1 MVTHHTT
8 DHFCAQKKKPKT
20 NRKCTKKLEKHIYF
34 FLKNQLWP
42 PWCRTHINTHMHTCT
57 HTRAHT
63 HTHTQT
69 NTHTYTH
76 ARAHTCTHAYK
87 YMNGNVWLKH
97 IRLCPCSTGHA
108 VILSYIIKPEF
119 PECTHTYRETYFC
132 KYMHGN
138 VWLKHIRLCPC
149 STDHAVILS
158 SNIIKWD
165 SLSGCCARL
174 TVTCW

>member
-8 DHFCAQKKKPKT
+8 DQF
-20 NRKCTKKLEKHIYF
+20 CTKKKTKKIPEVHQETRK
-34 FLKNQLWP
+34 
-42 PWCRTHINTHMHTCT
+42 THIFLFKKTTLAAMMPHTHKHTHTCT
-57 HTRAHT
+57 HMRTHT
-63 HTHTQT
+63 HTHT
-69 NTHTYTH
+69 YT
-76 ARAHTCTHAYK
+76 RAHVYK

-119 PECTHTYRETYFC
+119 PECTHTYRETYFR

-158 SNIIKWD
+158 YIMKPEFPEWT
-165 SLSGCCARL
+165 R
-174 TVTCW
+174 T